1 MTDSK
6 NISIPA
12 DMMEAAVAEVRHLER
27 FAGMSDEEITQEL
40 LTAGTSKITET
51 RLKTRAKRHD
61 IMIRKDGKGGY
72 MLADYDNRLMAPGPM
87 TLEEVALWL
96 DDLDCVQAQQ

>member
-1 MTDSK
+1 MNKT
-6 NISIPA
+6 IEIPA
-12 DMMEAAVAEVRHLER
+12 DVMGAAVAEVRHLKR
-27 FAGMSDEEITQEL
+27 FAGMSDGEITQEL
-40 LTAGTSKITET
+40 LTTGTSKITET

-72 MLADYDNRLMAPGPM
+72 WLLDIYINGVVAPGPM

-96 DDLDCVQAQQ
+96 DDLDSAQAH

>member
-1 MTDSK
+1 MTDTK

-27 FAGMSDEEITQEL
+27 FSGMPNAEIAQEL
-40 LTAGTSKITET
+40 LTAGVDKITET

-61 IMIRKDGKGGY
+61 MMIRKDGKGGY
-72 MLADYDNRLMAPGPM
+72 MLTDFNNCLIAPGPM
-87 TLEEVALWL
+87 TLEEVALLL
-96 DDLDCVQAQQ
+96 DDLDKAQQ